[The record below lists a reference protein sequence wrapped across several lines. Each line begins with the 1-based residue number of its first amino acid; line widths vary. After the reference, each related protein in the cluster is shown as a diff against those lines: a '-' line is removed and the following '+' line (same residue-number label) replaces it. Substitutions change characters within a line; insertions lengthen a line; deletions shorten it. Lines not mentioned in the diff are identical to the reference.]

1 MTQFKRLATT
11 GIAIAALSLPAT
23 AHARVMKDPAV
34 YPTATPPAAHSAAG
48 FQWYDAGIGAAT
60 TVVLLGGVGVL
71 VAGAARRRRAPLLG

>member
-48 FQWYDAGIGAAT
+48 FQWEDAGIGAAT
-60 TVVLLGGVGVL
+60 TVVLLGGGVL
-71 VAGAARRRRAPLLG
+71 VAGAARRRRTPLLG

>member
-34 YPTATPPAAHSAAG
+34 YPTATPPAAHTAAG
-48 FQWYDAGIGAAT
+48 FQWEDAGIGAAT
-60 TVVLLGGVGVL
+60 TALLLGGGVL
-71 VAGAARRRRAPLLG
+71 VASAARRRRTPLLS

>member
-11 GIAIAALSLPAT
+11 GIANAALSLPAT

-60 TVVLLGGVGVL
+60 TVVLLGSGVL